1 MGKSEA
7 KIIVEERRISEL
19 MRLLEF
25 KSGIEVRLVMV
36 EDFLNEVVN
45 AGEWNLDSQAVAR
58 KIARILD
65 IELAEVRNAESTS
78 PKA

>member
-1 MGKSEA
+1 MGKAEA

-65 IELAEVRNAESTS
+65 IELAEVRNAESTI